1 MQRPAFCY
9 LEFIIFVRMDGYT
22 IIILV
27 FLVLLAGFFA
37 GIETAFAN
45 VNKLSIELKKKQG
58 RATGRILASF
68 NESPGRFL
76 ATSLVGLTITV
87 VIYSIMI
94 AGVFQPLWDTL
105 LPQSE
110 SSGILPLLMFLEI
123 LLASL
128 ILLFFGFFI
137 PRAIFR
143 SRPESLLSFFALPIS
158 LVAKPLYILGNV
170 LASISEWMLKYL
182 FNVRISET
190 RETFTRVDVEHFI
203 RQSQQHFS
211 ENQDLNTELFE
222 NALSL
227 AHVKIRGCLI
237 PRKEI
242 ESLEI
247 SSPISLAK
255 EKFMDTKLSK
265 LIIYE
270 NSIDNI
276 LGYIHQLDLFKSP
289 ADIRAIIHPI
299 LAVPETMSAIDLL
312 SKFNKERR
320 SIAWVVDEFGG
331 TAGIV
336 TIEDVLEEIFG
347 EIKDEHDEEEFVEK
361 QIAEKEYIF
370 SGRLELDY
378 LNEKYGLDFPE
389 DESETLSGYVI
400 NHHETIPRI
409 KERIII
415 DDYEF
420 DILNVTDTRIEM
432 VKMKIL
438 V

>member
-1 MQRPAFCY
+1 
-9 LEFIIFVRMDGYT
+9 MDGYT

-27 FLVLLAGFFA
+27 FLVLLAGFFS
-37 GIETAFAN
+37 GIEAAFAN

-58 RATGRILASF
+58 RATGKILASL
-68 NESPGRFL
+68 NENPSRFL
-76 ATSLVGLTITV
+76 ATSLVGFTITI
-87 VIYSIMI
+87 VIYGILV
-94 AGVFQPLWDTL
+94 AGVFQPALDTIMRKPESAGIQPFIIFIEIMLATL
-105 LPQSE
+105 LV
-110 SSGILPLLMFLEI
+110 LFL
-123 LLASL
+123 
-128 ILLFFGFFI
+128 GFFI

-143 SRPESLLSFFALPIS
+143 SRPEALLSFFALPVSI
-158 LVAKPLYILGNV
+158 VAKPLYVIGNL
-170 LASISEWMLKYL
+170 LASIAEWMLKYL
-182 FNVRISET
+182 FNVRLVENGES
-190 RETFTRVDVEHFI
+190 FTRVDVEHFI
-203 RQSQQHFS
+203 RQSQQHFGES
-211 ENQDLNTELFE
+211 NQDLNTELFE

-242 ESLEI
+242 EALEI
-247 SSPISLAK
+247 QRPISDARK
-255 EKFMDTKLSK
+255 KFMDTKLSK
-265 LIIYE
+265 IIIYE
-270 NSIDNI
+270 GTIDNI
-276 LGYIHQLDLFKSP
+276 LGYIHQLDMFKSP
-289 ADIRAIIHPI
+289 AEIKSIIHPI

-312 SKFNKERR
+312 SKFNKERK

-378 LNEKYGLDFPE
+378 LNERYGLDFPE
-389 DESETLSGYVI
+389 DESETLSGYII
-400 NHHETIPRI
+400 NHHETIPKI

-432 VKMKIL
+432 VKMKML

>member
-1 MQRPAFCY
+1 
-9 LEFIIFVRMDGYT
+9 MDGYT

-37 GIETAFAN
+37 GIEAAFAN

-58 RATGRILASF
+58 RSTGKILASF
-68 NESPGRFL
+68 NENPSRFL
-76 ATSLVGLTITV
+76 ATSLVGLTITL
-87 VIYSIMI
+87 VIYSILL
-94 AGVFQPLWDTL
+94 AGFFQPIWEASTARPDNV
-105 LPQSE
+105 PM
-110 SSGILPLLMFLEI
+110 PLVIFLEI

-128 ILLFFGFFI
+128 IMLFLGFFI

-143 SRPESLLSFFALPIS
+143 SRPETLLSFFALPIS
-158 LVAKPLYILGNV
+158 VVAKPLYIIGNV
-170 LASISEWMLKYL
+170 LVSISEWMLKYL
-182 FNVRISET
+182 FNVRILET
-190 RETFTRVDVEHFI
+190 RESFTRVDVEHFI
-203 RQSQQHFS
+203 RQSQQHLG
-211 ENQDLNTELFE
+211 ENQELNTELFE

-242 ESLEI
+242 EALDI
-247 SSPISLAK
+247 KSPISDARD
-255 EKFMDTKLSK
+255 KFMETKLSK
-265 LIIYE
+265 IIIYDAT
-270 NSIDNI
+270 IDNI
-276 LGYIHQLDLFKSP
+276 LGYIHQLDMFKNP
-289 ADIRAIIHPI
+289 RDIEGIIHPI

-312 SKFNKERR
+312 SKFNKERK

-378 LNEKYGLDFPE
+378 LNEKYSLDFPE
-389 DESETLSGYVI
+389 DESETLSGYII
-400 NHHETIPRI
+400 NHHETIPKI

-415 DDYEF
+415 GDYEF

-438 V
+438 G

>member
-1 MQRPAFCY
+1 
-9 LEFIIFVRMDGYT
+9 MDGYT

-27 FLVLLAGFFA
+27 FLVLLAGFFS
-37 GIETAFAN
+37 GIEAAFAN

-58 RATGRILASF
+58 RATGKILASL
-68 NESPGRFL
+68 NENPSRFL
-76 ATSLVGLTITV
+76 ATSLVGFTITIV
-87 VIYSIMI
+87 VYGILV
-94 AGVFQPLWDTL
+94 AGVFQPALDTIMRKPDSASIQPFIIFVEIILATL
-105 LPQSE
+105 LV
-110 SSGILPLLMFLEI
+110 LFL
-123 LLASL
+123 
-128 ILLFFGFFI
+128 GFFI

-143 SRPESLLSFFALPIS
+143 SRPETLLSFFALPVSI
-158 LVAKPLYILGNV
+158 VAKPLYVIGNV

-182 FNVRISET
+182 FNVRIVENGES
-190 RETFTRVDVEHFI
+190 FTRVDVEHFI
-203 RQSQQHFS
+203 RQSQQHFG
-211 ENQDLNTELFE
+211 ENNQELNTELFE

-242 ESLEI
+242 EALEI
-247 SSPISLAK
+247 HRPLSDARN
-255 EKFMDTKLSK
+255 KFMDTKLSK
-265 LIIYE
+265 IIIYE
-270 NSIDNI
+270 GSIDNI
-276 LGYIHQLDLFKSP
+276 LGYIHQLDMFKSP
-289 ADIRAIIHPI
+289 PDIKSIIHPI

-312 SKFNKERR
+312 SKFNKERK

-378 LNEKYGLDFPE
+378 LNERYGLDFPE
-389 DESETLSGYVI
+389 DESETLSGYII
-400 NHHETIPRI
+400 NHHETIPKI

-432 VKMKIL
+432 VKMKML

>member
-1 MQRPAFCY
+1 
-9 LEFIIFVRMDGYT
+9 MDGYT

-27 FLVLLAGFFA
+27 FLVLLAGFFS
-37 GIETAFAN
+37 GIEAAFAN

-58 RATGRILASF
+58 RATGKILASL
-68 NESPGRFL
+68 NENPSRFL
-76 ATSLVGLTITV
+76 ATSLVGFTITI
-87 VIYSIMI
+87 VIYGILV
-94 AGVFQPLWDTL
+94 AGVFQPALDTIMRK
-105 LPQSE
+105 PE
-110 SSGILPLLMFLEI
+110 SAGIQPFIIFIEIILATLFVLFL
-123 LLASL
+123 
-128 ILLFFGFFI
+128 GFFI

-143 SRPESLLSFFALPIS
+143 SRPEALLSFFALPVSI
-158 LVAKPLYILGNV
+158 VAKPLYVIGNV

-182 FNVRISET
+182 FNVRLVESGES
-190 RETFTRVDVEHFI
+190 FTRVDVEHFI
-203 RQSQQHFS
+203 RQSQQHFG
-211 ENQDLNTELFE
+211 ENNQDLNTELFE

-242 ESLEI
+242 EALEMQR
-247 SSPISLAK
+247 PISDARK
-255 EKFMDTKLSK
+255 KFMDTKLSK
-265 LIIYE
+265 IIIYE
-270 NSIDNI
+270 GTIDNI
-276 LGYIHQLDLFKSP
+276 LGYIHQLDMFKNPSE
-289 ADIRAIIHPI
+289 IKSIIHPI

-312 SKFNKERR
+312 SKFNKERK

-378 LNEKYGLDFPE
+378 LNERYGLDFPE
-389 DESETLSGYVI
+389 DESETLSGYII
-400 NHHETIPRI
+400 NHHETIPKI

-432 VKMKIL
+432 VKMKMLI
-438 V
+438 

>member
-1 MQRPAFCY
+1 
-9 LEFIIFVRMDGYT
+9 MDGYT

-27 FLVLLAGFFA
+27 FLVLLAGFFS
-37 GIETAFAN
+37 GIEAAFAN
-45 VNKLSIELKKKQG
+45 VNKLSIELRKKQG
-58 RATGRILASF
+58 RTTGKILASF
-68 NESPGRFL
+68 NENPSRFL
-76 ATSLVGLTITV
+76 ATSLVGFTITI
-87 VIYSIMI
+87 VIYAIMM
-94 AGVFQPLWDTL
+94 AGAIQPLGAVAA
-105 LPQSE
+105 PEIANMQ
-110 SSGILPLLMFLEI
+110 PLVIFLEI

-128 ILLFFGFFI
+128 VILFLGFFI

-143 SRPESLLSFFALPIS
+143 SRPEGLLSFFALPIS
-158 LVAKPLYILGNV
+158 MIAKPLYIIGNV
-170 LASISEWMLKYL
+170 MVSVAEWMLKYL
-182 FNVRISET
+182 FNVRLLEN
-190 RETFTRVDVEHFI
+190 RESFTRVDVENFI
-203 RQSQQHFS
+203 RQSQQHVS
-211 ENQDLNTELFE
+211 ENQELNTELFE

-242 ESLEI
+242 EALEI
-247 SSPISLAK
+247 GSPIEDARN
-255 EKFMDTKLSK
+255 KFMETKLSK
-265 LIIYE
+265 IIIYE
-270 NSIDNI
+270 ESIDNI

-289 ADIRAIIHPI
+289 KEIRHMIHPI

-312 SKFNKERR
+312 SKFNKERK

-347 EIKDEHDEEEFVEK
+347 EIKDEHDVEEFVEK

-389 DESETLSGYVI
+389 DESETLSGYII
-400 NHHETIPRI
+400 NHHETIPKI

-438 V
+438 G

>member
-1 MQRPAFCY
+1 
-9 LEFIIFVRMDGYT
+9 MDGYT

-37 GIETAFAN
+37 GIEAAFAN

-58 RATGRILASF
+58 RATGKILASF
-68 NESPGRFL
+68 NENPSRFL
-76 ATSLVGLTITV
+76 ATSLVGLTITL
-87 VIYSIMI
+87 VIYSILL
-94 AGVFQPLWDTL
+94 AGFFSPIWEASTARPENVPMPLV
-105 LPQSE
+105 
-110 SSGILPLLMFLEI
+110 IFLEI

-128 ILLFFGFFI
+128 IMLFLGFFI

-143 SRPESLLSFFALPIS
+143 SRPEALLSFFALPIS
-158 LVAKPLYILGNV
+158 IVAKPLYIIGNV
-170 LASISEWMLKYL
+170 LVSISEWMLKYL
-182 FNVRISET
+182 FNVRILET
-190 RETFTRVDVEHFI
+190 RESFTRVDVEHFI
-203 RQSQQHFS
+203 RQSQQHFG
-211 ENQDLNTELFE
+211 ENQELNTELFE

-242 ESLEI
+242 EALDI
-247 SSPISLAK
+247 KSPIIDARQ
-255 EKFMDTKLSK
+255 KFMETKLSK
-265 LIIYE
+265 IIIYDQT
-270 NSIDNI
+270 IDNI
-276 LGYIHQLDLFKSP
+276 LGYIHQLDMFKNP
-289 ADIRAIIHPI
+289 QDIASIIHPI

-312 SKFNKERR
+312 SKFNKERK

-347 EIKDEHDEEEFVEK
+347 EIKDEHDVEEFVEK

-378 LNEKYGLDFPE
+378 LNEKYSLDFPE
-389 DESETLSGYVI
+389 DESETLSGYII
-400 NHHETIPRI
+400 NHHETIPKI
-409 KERIII
+409 KDRIII
-415 DDYEF
+415 GDYEF

-438 V
+438 G

>member
-1 MQRPAFCY
+1 
-9 LEFIIFVRMDGYT
+9 MDGYT

-37 GIETAFAN
+37 GIEAAFAN

-58 RATGRILASF
+58 RATGKILASL
-68 NESPGRFL
+68 NENPSRFL
-76 ATSLVGLTITV
+76 ATSLVGLTITLVVYSILVAGFFEPVWEASSATPESVPMPV
-87 VIYSIMI
+87 VI
-94 AGVFQPLWDTL
+94 L
-105 LPQSE
+105 
-110 SSGILPLLMFLEI
+110 LEI
-123 LLASL
+123 LLATL
-128 ILLFFGFFI
+128 IILFLGFFI
-137 PRAIFR
+137 PRAVFR
-143 SRPESLLSFFALPIS
+143 SRPETLLSFFALPIS
-158 LVAKPLYILGNV
+158 MVAKPLYIIGNV
-170 LASISEWMLKYL
+170 LVSISEWVLKYL
-182 FNVRISET
+182 FNVRILEN
-190 RETFTRVDVEHFI
+190 RESFTRVDVEHFI
-203 RQSQQHFS
+203 RQSQQHIES
-211 ENQDLNTELFE
+211 QELNTELFE

-242 ESLEI
+242 EALDI
-247 SSPISLAK
+247 KSPIA
-255 EKFMDTKLSK
+255 EARNKFMDTKLSK
-265 LIIYE
+265 IIIYE
-270 NSIDNI
+270 GSIDNI
-276 LGYIHQLDLFKSP
+276 LGYIHQLDMFKSP
-289 ADIRAIIHPI
+289 QDISSIIHPI

-312 SKFNKERR
+312 SKFNKERK

-347 EIKDEHDEEEFVEK
+347 EIKDEHDVEEFVEK

-389 DESETLSGYVI
+389 DESETLSGYII
-400 NHHETIPRI
+400 NHHETIPKI

>member
-1 MQRPAFCY
+1 
-9 LEFIIFVRMDGYT
+9 MDVYT
-22 IIILV
+22 LIILV

-37 GIETAFAN
+37 GIESAFAN

-58 RATGRILASF
+58 RTTGKILAGL
-68 NESPGRFL
+68 NEHPSRFL
-76 ATSLVGLTITV
+76 ATSLVGFTITI
-87 VIYSIMI
+87 VIYSIML
-94 AGVFQPLWDTL
+94 AGAIQPLGAAAA
-105 LPQSE
+105 PEIANMQ
-110 SSGILPLLMFLEI
+110 PLVIFLEV

-128 ILLFFGFFI
+128 LILFLGFFI
-137 PRAIFR
+137 PKAVFR
-143 SRPESLLSFFALPIS
+143 SRPEALLSFFALPIS
-158 LVAKPLYILGNV
+158 MIAKPLYIIGNV
-170 LASISEWMLKYL
+170 LVSIAEWMLKYL
-182 FNVRISET
+182 FNVRLLEN
-190 RETFTRVDVEHFI
+190 RESFTRVDVENFI
-203 RQSQQHFS
+203 RQSQQHVS
-211 ENQDLNTELFE
+211 ENQELNTELFE

-242 ESLEI
+242 EALEI
-247 SSPISLAK
+247 SSPIENARS
-255 EKFMDTKLSK
+255 KFMETKLSK
-265 LIIYE
+265 IVIYDG
-270 NSIDNI
+270 SIDNI
-276 LGYIHQLDLFKSP
+276 LGYIHQLDLFKAP
-289 ADIRAIIHPI
+289 KDIQSMIHPI

-312 SKFNKERR
+312 SKFNKERK

-389 DESETLSGYVI
+389 DESETLSGYII
-400 NHHETIPRI
+400 NHHETIPKI

-438 V
+438 G

>member
-1 MQRPAFCY
+1 
-9 LEFIIFVRMDGYT
+9 MDGYT

-37 GIETAFAN
+37 GIESAFAN

-58 RATGRILASF
+58 RTTGKILAGL
-68 NESPGRFL
+68 NEHPSRLL
-76 ATSLVGLTITV
+76 ATSLVGFTITI
-87 VIYSIMI
+87 VIYSIMM
-94 AGVFQPLWDTL
+94 AGTIQPLGVVAAPEL
-105 LPQSE
+105 ASIQ
-110 SSGILPLLMFLEI
+110 PLVIFLEI

-128 ILLFFGFFI
+128 LILFLGFFI
-137 PRAIFR
+137 PKAIFR
-143 SRPESLLSFFALPIS
+143 SRPEALLSFFALPIS
-158 LVAKPLYILGNV
+158 ILAKPLYIIGNMLV
-170 LASISEWMLKYL
+170 AIAEWMLKYL
-182 FNVRISET
+182 FNVRLLEN
-190 RETFTRVDVEHFI
+190 RESFTKVDVDHFI
-203 RQSQQHFS
+203 RQSQQHVS
-211 ENQDLNTELFE
+211 ENQELNTELFE

-242 ESLEI
+242 EALEI
-247 SSPISLAK
+247 DSPIEEARSR
-255 EKFMDTKLSK
+255 FMETKLSK
-265 LIIYE
+265 LVIYE
-270 NSIDNI
+270 GSIDNI
-276 LGYIHQLDLFKSP
+276 LGYIHQLDMFKAP
-289 ADIRAIIHPI
+289 GDIKTIIHPI

-312 SKFNKERR
+312 SKFNKERK

-389 DESETLSGYVI
+389 DESETLSGYII
-400 NHHETIPRI
+400 NHHETIPKI

-420 DILNVTDTRIEM
+420 DVLNVTDTRIEM

-438 V
+438 G

>member
-1 MQRPAFCY
+1 
-9 LEFIIFVRMDGYT
+9 MDGYT

-27 FLVLLAGFFA
+27 FLVLLAGFFS
-37 GIETAFAN
+37 GIEAAFAN

-58 RATGRILASF
+58 RTTGKILASL
-68 NESPGRFL
+68 NENPSRFL
-76 ATSLVGLTITV
+76 ATSLVGFTITI
-87 VIYSIMI
+87 VIYGILV
-94 AGVFQPLWDTL
+94 AGVFQPALDTILRKPDSASIQPFIIFIEIILATL
-105 LPQSE
+105 LV
-110 SSGILPLLMFLEI
+110 LFL
-123 LLASL
+123 
-128 ILLFFGFFI
+128 GFFI
-137 PRAIFR
+137 PRAVFR
-143 SRPESLLSFFALPIS
+143 SRPETLLSFFALPVSI
-158 LVAKPLYILGNV
+158 VAKPLYVIGNV
-170 LASISEWMLKYL
+170 LASLSEWMLKYL
-182 FNVRISET
+182 FNVRIVENGES
-190 RETFTRVDVEHFI
+190 FTRVDVEHFI
-203 RQSQQHFS
+203 RQSQQHFG
-211 ENQDLNTELFE
+211 ENNQELNTELFE

-242 ESLEI
+242 EALEI
-247 SSPISLAK
+247 HRPLSDARS
-255 EKFMDTKLSK
+255 KFMDTKLSK
-265 LIIYE
+265 IIIYE
-270 NSIDNI
+270 GSIDNI
-276 LGYIHQLDLFKSP
+276 LGYIHQLDMFKNP
-289 ADIRAIIHPI
+289 LDIKSIIHPI

-312 SKFNKERR
+312 SKFNKERK

-378 LNEKYGLDFPE
+378 LNERYGLDFPE
-389 DESETLSGYVI
+389 DESETLSGYII
-400 NHHETIPRI
+400 NHHETIPKI

-432 VKMKIL
+432 VKMKML

>member
-1 MQRPAFCY
+1 
-9 LEFIIFVRMDGYT
+9 MDTYT
-22 IIILV
+22 LLILAI
-27 FLVLLAGFFA
+27 LVLLAGFFA
-37 GIETAFAN
+37 GLETAFAN

-58 RATGRILASF
+58 RTTGKILASF
-68 NESPGRFL
+68 NDNPSRFL
-76 ATSLVGLTITV
+76 ATSLLGLTIVV
-87 VIYSIMI
+87 VIYGIMF
-94 AGVFQPLWDTL
+94 AGFFQPLWNQV
-105 LPQSE
+105 LPPQQNT
-110 SSGILPLLMFLEI
+110 PLQPV
-123 LLASL
+123 
-128 ILLFFGFFI
+128 LLFIDVMLGTLIMLTFGFFI

-143 SRPESLLSFFALPIS
+143 SRPEALLGFFALPVSVIS
-158 LVAKPLYILGNV
+158 KPLFVIGSLLV
-170 LASISEWMLKYL
+170 SISEWILKYL
-182 FNVRISET
+182 FNVRIVENATS
-190 RETFTRVDVEHFI
+190 FPRVDVEHFI
-203 RQSQQHFS
+203 RQSQQHMT
-211 ENQDLNTELFE
+211 ENQELNTELFE

-242 ESLEI
+242 EALEVN
-247 SSPISLAK
+247 SPISAAQK
-255 EKFMDTKLSK
+255 KFMETKLSK
-265 LIIYE
+265 IIIYE

-276 LGYIHQLDLFKSP
+276 LGYIHQLDMFKSP
-289 ADIRAIIHPI
+289 AEISAILHPI

-347 EIKDEHDEEEFVEK
+347 EIKDEHDVEEFVEK

-378 LNEKYGLDFPE
+378 LNEKYGFDFPE
-389 DESETLSGYVI
+389 DESETLSGYII
-400 NHHETIPRI
+400 NHHEKIPRL

-420 DILNVTDTRIEM
+420 DVLNVTETRIEM
-432 VKMKIL
+432 VKMKVL
-438 V
+438 

>member
-1 MQRPAFCY
+1 
-9 LEFIIFVRMDGYT
+9 MDGYT
-22 IIILV
+22 ISILV
-27 FLVLLAGFFA
+27 FLVLLAGFFV
-37 GIETAFAN
+37 GIEAAFAN
-45 VNKLSIELKKKQG
+45 VNKLSIELKRKQG
-58 RATGRILASF
+58 RSTGRILAGF
-68 NESPGRFL
+68 NENPSRFL
-76 ATSLVGLTITV
+76 ATSLVGFTITL
-87 VIYSIMI
+87 VIYSILV
-94 AGVFQPLWDTL
+94 AGFFQPIWEASAANT
-105 LPQSE
+105 
-110 SSGILPLLMFLEI
+110 SGAQMQPFVILIEV
-123 LLASL
+123 LLATL
-128 ILLFFGFFI
+128 VVLFLGFFV

-143 SRPESLLSFFALPIS
+143 SRPEALLSFFALPIS
-158 LVAKPLYILGNV
+158 FVAKPLYIIGNV
-170 LASISEWMLKYL
+170 LVSISEWMLKYL
-182 FNVRISET
+182 FNVRILET
-190 RETFTRVDVEHFI
+190 RESFTRVDVENFI
-203 RQSQQHFS
+203 RQSQQHYG
-211 ENQDLNTELFE
+211 ENQELNTELFE

-242 ESLEI
+242 EALDI
-247 SSPISLAK
+247 KSPITDAGN
-255 EKFMDTKLSK
+255 KFMETKLSK
-265 LIIYE
+265 IIIYE
-270 NSIDNI
+270 GSIDNI
-276 LGYIHQLDLFKSP
+276 LGYIHQLDMFKNP
-289 ADIRAIIHPI
+289 QDINHIIHPI

-312 SKFNKERR
+312 SKFNKERK

-389 DESETLSGYVI
+389 DESETLSGYII
-400 NHHETIPRI
+400 NHHETIPKI

-432 VKMKIL
+432 VKMKML
-438 V
+438 G